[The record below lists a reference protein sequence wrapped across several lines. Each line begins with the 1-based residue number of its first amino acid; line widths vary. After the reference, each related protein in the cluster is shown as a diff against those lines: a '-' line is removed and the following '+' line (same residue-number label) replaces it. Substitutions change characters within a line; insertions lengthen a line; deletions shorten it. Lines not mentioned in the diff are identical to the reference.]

1 MSKIYI
7 TKKDTIIGE
16 IDRNDLPMSNNNIY
30 ECLKELVK
38 LGLFKDCGKRK
49 SNYYVEVND
58 DE

>member
-1 MSKIYI
+1 MNKIYI

-16 IDRNDLPMSNNNIY
+16 IDRNDLPMSNTTIY
-30 ECLKELVK
+30 ECLKELVR